1 MLIEELMHSLNKPSR
16 LRFVTLHSKTAFL
29 FAVGLAGIIFSSVF
43 LFRYF
48 FLYSL
53 NELENIEI
61 HKASSQAYSVI
72 HSLSVRQEE
81 ASHDWAY
88 WSETYD
94 LLTQPDTGFEERN
107 LYIDSL
113 DSLGVDFMS
122 FINRRLEV
130 VAGIGRDIED
140 TNSFTLQL
148 LQDKGIAQHLNQM
161 KRVLDGQ
168 KTSISGLVRE
178 EDNIWVVSLTPVR
191 NGTSEAEFAGWMIS
205 AQHLSYRF
213 PSDYVGIL
221 SAENDII
228 SDRGQMKGLAGH
240 THLKNTEDTE
250 GGDVFRTSSELYHYT
265 SLADIYGDKIAI
277 LKTLEPR
284 TYYQK
289 GELVFQYLLIA
300 IGLVTSIVSIITFI
314 LFRNNVGKRFSY
326 FEQDIKAL
334 ISSDEVNLEGH
345 KDEFDRITKL
355 VQFLANNS
363 LKTEDKLKDTL
374 QKFEALYHSKSLG
387 MVLVVD
393 QMIGDVNQALLDLL
407 GYQRS
412 DLVGQ
417 HVETLCAH
425 SNDSICS
432 AEQLFINLK
441 QGLRQFEAGLTNSV
455 GETVYCVIEATQFQ
469 QDQKM
474 AVMLSIKDISEQKQ
488 QAVLIDSLTHRDMS
502 TGLLNRP
509 TVINL
514 SKGFFQNTQPDASYS
529 IVYFNASRLKEIDE
543 VYGHIVH
550 DSVLKHLADNL
561 LSRFGEEFTGRI
573 GENEFLVW
581 CAEKDL
587 RQIEKTTNK
596 LLDIYSSKVSVAG
609 FEFDIGLKAV
619 LVRSSSD
626 FVSFEDFNYVALY
639 ALTEIKSQRKKGI
652 LTVDDGLIV
661 RSQESLALNRD
672 IVKALKNGEI
682 VAYYQPIVHAKTG
695 QVVGFEAL
703 ARWHHPSLGMISPAV
718 FVPLAEHRRLIVE
731 LGELIL
737 EQSCEFISDIQKQSI
752 SSSQNRLSIHVNLS
766 TPHFHHK
773 SLVDTLT
780 RLIEKY
786 QLSPGQ
792 LVVELTESILLGAED
807 DIIERMDTIKSLG
820 VQLAL
825 DDFGTGYSSFSSLCN
840 FPLDIIKLD
849 KSYIDNLEINDKA
862 KSLVRNIIH
871 MSQELGMTTVA
882 EGVETASQ
890 LRKLNV
896 WNVDEIQ
903 GYYFFKPMD
912 KQQALDKFA
921 K

>member
-1 MLIEELMHSLNKPSR
+1 MNKPSR
-16 LRFVTLHSKTAFL
+16 FRFVTLHTKTAFL
-29 FAVGLAGIIFSSVF
+29 FAVGLASIIFSSLF
-43 LFRYF
+43 LTRYF

-61 HKASSQAYSVI
+61 HRASSQAFAVI
-72 HSLSVRQEE
+72 DSLSVRQEE

-94 LLTQPDTGFEERN
+94 LLTQSDTGFEERN
-107 LYIDSL
+107 LYMMDSL
-113 DSLGVDFMS
+113 DSLGLDFMS
-122 FINRRLEV
+122 FINSRHEY
-130 VAGIGRDIED
+130 VAGLGRDIED
-140 TNSFTLQL
+140 AKAFTQTL
-148 LQDKGIAQHLNQM
+148 LQDKGIAQHLDKM
-161 KRVLDGQ
+161 KRVLD
-168 KTSISGLVRE
+168 SGKSGTYGLIRE
-178 EDNIWVVSLTPVR
+178 GDDIWVVSITPVR
-191 NGTSEAEFAGWMIS
+191 NGTSESEFAGWMLWG
-205 AQHLSYRF
+205 QHLSDRF
-213 PSDYVGIL
+213 PSDFVGIL
-221 SAENDII
+221 TAQNSIITDLDEIKHLDEHIHEEGIDDHDDI
-228 SDRGQMKGLAGH
+228 
-240 THLKNTEDTE
+240 
-250 GGDVFRTSSELYHYT
+250 DVFRTDSELYHYT
-265 SLADIYGDKIAI
+265 SLSDIYGEEIAA
-277 LKTLEPR
+277 LKSRESR

-289 GELVFQYLLIA
+289 GESVFYYLIFAISVVTTLV
-300 IGLVTSIVSIITFI
+300 SIVIFI

-345 KDEFDRITKL
+345 RDEFERITTL

-363 LKTEDKLKDTL
+363 SKTEGKLKDTL
-374 QKFEALYHSKSLG
+374 QKFEALYHSQTLG

-393 QMIGDVNQALLDLL
+393 QMIADVNQALLDLL

-425 SNDSICS
+425 SSDSICS
-432 AEQLFINLK
+432 AEQLFINLS
-441 QGLRQFEAGLTNSV
+441 QGLRQFEAGLNNSY
-455 GETVYCVIEATQFQ
+455 GETVHCVIEATQFE
-469 QDQKM
+469 QDDKM

-488 QAVLIDSLTHRDMS
+488 QAVLIDSLTHRDS
-502 TGLLNRP
+502 ATGLLNRP

-514 SKGFFQNTQPDASYS
+514 IKEFFQSSDQEQNYS

-543 VYGHIVH
+543 VYGHLVH

-561 LSRFGEEFTGRI
+561 LIRFGDEFTGRI
-573 GENEFLVW
+573 SENEFLVW
-581 CAEKDL
+581 CVEKDY
-587 RQIEKTTNK
+587 RQLERMANR
-596 LLDIYSSKVSVAG
+596 LLESYSSKISVSG

-619 LVRSSSD
+619 FVRSSSS
-626 FVSFEDFNYVALY
+626 FANFEDFSYVGLY
-639 ALTEIKSQRKKGI
+639 ALTEMKFTGKRE
-652 LTVDDGLIV
+652 LVTVDESLIK

-672 IVKALKNGEI
+672 IMKALKSGEI
-682 VAYYQPIVHAKTG
+682 VAHYQPIVHASTG

-703 ARWHHPSLGMISPAV
+703 ARWRHPTLGMVSPGL
-718 FVPLAEHRRLIVE
+718 FVPLAEQRRLIVE
-731 LGELIL
+731 LGEVIL
-737 EQSCEFISDIQKQSI
+737 EQACEFIRDIQQKST
-752 SSSQNRLSIHVNLS
+752 SSSQNRMSIHVNLS

-773 SLVDTLT
+773 SLVETLVN
-780 RLIEKY
+780 LIEKY
-786 QLSPGQ
+786 QLLPGQ
-792 LVVELTESILLGAED
+792 LVLELTESILLGAED
-807 DIIERMDTIKSLG
+807 EIVERMEAIKSLG

-849 KSYIDNLEINDKA
+849 KSYIDDLDVNDKA
-862 KSLVRNIIH
+862 KTLVRNIIH

-912 KQQALDKFA
+912 KHQALEKFA